1 MLENAKTVTTNPELI
16 GKLDEKLGYL
26 SELRQAILVQDDRLV
41 FELLARKKYQQ
52 QVMQQPSQSNDDLAE
67 MVANLKPQL
76 SHLLAN
82 KLIAYLS
89 EAFPFFY
96 YKEID
101 EGVYQIYFGNWWDR
115 RNFGYLDVLDVKFVF
130 DTTEY
135 QKLTDSV
142 ALSKDNKRL
151 NTEKITTLTKDNEDL
166 QKLVDGQSERDV
178 QKGSLRAQIDEVT
191 NARQGL
197 FANGKLKE
205 QRDEL
210 VAQLEALQS
219 DDEKTKNARTQ
230 IIENNDQILFLSKED
245 TILSYEYKSIIEKFG
260 DFEKFETAVAN
271 LYKAY
276 LVTLIS
282 KEQQG
287 AFGDYE

>member
-1 MLENAKTVTTNPELI
+1 MIENAKTTNPELI

-26 SELRQAILVQDDRLV
+26 SDLRQAILVQDDRLV

-52 QVMQQPSQSNDDLAE
+52 QVLQQPGKSNDDLAE
-67 MVANLKPQL
+67 MVVNLKPQL

-89 EAFPFFY
+89 VAFPFFY

-115 RNFGYLDVLDVKFVF
+115 RSFGYLDVLDVKFIF
-130 DTTEY
+130 DKTEY

-142 ALSKDNKRL
+142 ALAKENKRL
-151 NTEKITTLTKDNEDL
+151 NTEKITTLTKNNEHL
-166 QKLVDGQSERDV
+166 QELVDGQSQRDM

-191 NARQGL
+191 NTRQGL
-197 FANGKLKE
+197 FANTKLKE

-210 VAQLEALQS
+210 VAQLEELQIQ
-219 DDEKTKNARTQ
+219 DEEAKNARTQ
-230 IIENNDQILFLSKED
+230 IIENNDQILFYSKED
-245 TILSYEYKSIIEKFG
+245 TILSYEYKSIVEKFG
-260 DFEKFETAVAN
+260 DFDAFETAVDK
-271 LYKAY
+271 LYTSY
-276 LVTLIS
+276 LATLIATEE
-282 KEQQG
+282 KG